1 MSINHSRCHSVAT
14 IQWQRAVRDGS
25 SQTLPDSCPTRN
37 FDTLPQLNRCVEAR
51 KLLVY
56 VPAPALPVGGAQVLL
71 QDDHKGV
78 MSRYFV
84 TPLPSLPLC
93 CHFSLLLR
101 LVISRLCIGVWDPEV
116 RRDARRDEG
125 DGARWWAT
133 QDRHDGP
140 ARPDR

>member
-1 MSINHSRCHSVAT
+1 MGGACSDNSINRGVDEDPLVHHRFAT
-14 IQWQRAVRDGS
+14 V
-25 SQTLPDSCPTRN
+25 
-37 FDTLPQLNRCVEAR
+37 
-51 KLLVY
+51 
-56 VPAPALPVGGAQVLL
+56 PVGGTQIFL
-71 QDDHKGV
+71 QDDHKCV
-78 MSRYFV
+78 LSVYFV
-84 TPLPSLPLC
+84 TQLPSLPLC